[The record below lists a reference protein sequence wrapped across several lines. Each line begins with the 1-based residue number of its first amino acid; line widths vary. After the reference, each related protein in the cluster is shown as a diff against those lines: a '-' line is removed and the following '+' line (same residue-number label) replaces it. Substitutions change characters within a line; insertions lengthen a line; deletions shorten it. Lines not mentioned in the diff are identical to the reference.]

1 MVVPGQYPTLAAQN
15 TSSMLQLSKS
25 PKNKKWY
32 VATMASNHLE
42 LSATQPKGLASRK
55 GAIKNIRSQLKS
67 FNTTS
72 VLVQDNTG
80 HKSVVYNITADKI
93 EKTEVAA
100 VKPYVPGPPP
110 AKKKVKKVVRKAAK
124 KKK

>member
-1 MVVPGQYPTLAAQN
+1 
-15 TSSMLQLSKS
+15 
-25 PKNKKWY
+25 
-32 VATMASNHLE
+32 MASKHLE